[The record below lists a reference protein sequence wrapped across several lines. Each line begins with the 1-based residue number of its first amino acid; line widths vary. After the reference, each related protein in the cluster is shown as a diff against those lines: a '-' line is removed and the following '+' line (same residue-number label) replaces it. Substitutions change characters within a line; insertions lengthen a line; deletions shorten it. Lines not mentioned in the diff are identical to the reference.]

1 MADHHHHPEPTTN
14 DTMAQH
20 RRPDG
25 TGTGST
31 STSTETSPAPHPA
44 TTHTD
49 GKHISKKNTN
59 SSYNDNKDEDGD
71 GGLPGAGQAA
81 AALDPGKETRTADGR
96 RVLGEDDAEDALS
109 FGMPEWRKW
118 MILVIILLIQ
128 TSMNSN
134 ASMYGFAVDGLAE
147 KYEVTP
153 ETARLGQ
160 MAFLVA
166 YAFGCELWAPWSEE
180 IGRWPTQQASLFL
193 VNIWQISSAL
203 SPTFGGV
210 IASRVLGGLST
221 SGGSVTLGVI
231 ADMYRPEDTGF
242 QYAVAFVILSSV
254 GGSPAGAVIGG
265 FVGQYRSVE
274 WIFWTLLIMGGIV
287 QVVHFFLVPETNPFI
302 LLDREAKKRRK
313 NGQEV
318 YGPNEVKVKRFSL
331 KETGKIWWRPYYML
345 LTEPIV
351 IWLSLLSG
359 FSDMLV
365 FVFLEA
371 FTPIF
376 KQYGFETHQI
386 GLAFMGTI
394 VAYII
399 AYCTYL
405 PVIWHHNKTRKID
418 PDRLSPESRLW
429 WLLWLAPLLPI
440 GLFGFAWTS
449 FGPDKSH
456 WIAPIIFAAVIGISN
471 YGVYKSSID
480 YMLAAYGPF
489 GASATGGN
497 DFARDFLAGIA
508 ALYAHPF
515 YESVGPKEYHL
526 VYPSTILACMG
537 VIFIIPIYIF
547 YWKGPQIRLRSKFA
561 QELEKSRQE
570 RLSRKKRR
578 TSSVAAGAGEK
589 ATMKQAQHVEDV

>member
-1 MADHHHHPEPTTN
+1 MSDHRSEPISTAMS
-14 DTMAQH
+14 DPQHAQ
-20 RRPDG
+20 PN
-25 TGTGST
+25 GSA
-31 STSTETSPAPHPA
+31 SGSTETPDNNH
-44 TTHTD
+44 
-49 GKHISKKNTN
+49 
-59 SSYNDNKDEDGD
+59 NDNNNNNEKSD
-71 GGLPGAGQAA
+71 GLPGADQA
-81 AALDPGKETRTADGR
+81 AALDPAKQTRTADGK
-96 RVLGEDDAEDALS
+96 RVLSEDDAEEALS
-109 FGMPEWRKW
+109 FGLPEWRKW
-118 MILVIILLIQ
+118 LILVIILLIQ

-134 ASMYGFAVDGLAE
+134 ASMYGFAVDNLAT
-147 KYEVTP
+147 KYDVTP
-153 ETARLGQ
+153 EAARLGQ

-166 YAFGCELWAPWSEE
+166 YAFGCGELTIVVIVPPELWAPWSEE

-210 IASRVLGGLST
+210 LVSRILGGLST

-287 QVVHFFLVPETNPFI
+287 QATHFFLVPETNPFI

-313 NGQEV
+313 NGQEEV
-318 YGPNEVKVKRFSL
+318 YGPNEVKEKRFSL
-331 KETGKIWWRPYYML
+331 KETGKIWWRPYFML

-376 KQYGFETHQI
+376 EQYGFETYQI

-399 AYCTYL
+399 AYLTYL
-405 PVIWHHNKTRKID
+405 PVIWHHNKTRK
-418 PDRLSPESRLW
+418 SRLW
-429 WLLWLAPLLPI
+429 WLLWLAPLLPL

-449 FGPDKSH
+449 FGPDRSH
-456 WIAPIIFAAVIGISN
+456 WIAPIVFAAVIGIAN

-515 YESVGPKEYHL
+515 YENVGPKEYHL

-537 VIFIIPIYIF
+537 VLFIIPIYVF

-561 QELEKSRQE
+561 QELEKARQE
-570 RLSRKKRR
+570 RLARKKRR
-578 TSSVAAGAGEK
+578 RSSAAAGEK
-589 ATMKQAQHVEDV
+589 SSSGQPVRHVEDV

>member
-1 MADHHHHPEPTTN
+1 MSDHRSEPISTAMS
-14 DTMAQH
+14 DPQHAQ
-20 RRPDG
+20 PN
-25 TGTGST
+25 GSA
-31 STSTETSPAPHPA
+31 SGSTETPDNNH
-44 TTHTD
+44 
-49 GKHISKKNTN
+49 
-59 SSYNDNKDEDGD
+59 NDNNNNNEKSD
-71 GGLPGAGQAA
+71 GLPGADQA
-81 AALDPGKETRTADGR
+81 AALDPAKQTRTADGK
-96 RVLGEDDAEDALS
+96 RVLREDDAEEALS
-109 FGMPEWRKW
+109 FGLPEWRKW
-118 MILVIILLIQ
+118 LILVIILLIQ

-134 ASMYGFAVDGLAE
+134 ASMYGFAVDNLAT
-147 KYEVTP
+147 KYDVTP

-210 IASRVLGGLST
+210 LVSRILGGLST

-287 QVVHFFLVPETNPFI
+287 QATHFFLVPETNPFI

-313 NGQEV
+313 NGQEDV
-318 YGPNEVKVKRFSL
+318 YGPNEVKEKRFSL
-331 KETGKIWWRPYYML
+331 KETGKIWWRPYFML

-376 KQYGFETHQI
+376 EQYGFETYQV

-399 AYCTYL
+399 AYLTYL
-405 PVIWHHNKTRKID
+405 PVIWHHNKTRKVD

-429 WLLWLAPLLPI
+429 WLLWLAPLLPL

-449 FGPDKSH
+449 FGPDRSH
-456 WIAPIIFAAVIGISN
+456 WIAPIVFAAVIGIAN

-515 YESVGPKEYHL
+515 YENVGPKEYHL

-537 VIFIIPIYIF
+537 VLFIIPIYVF

-561 QELEKSRQE
+561 QELEKARQE
-570 RLSRKKRR
+570 RLARKKRR
-578 TSSVAAGAGEK
+578 RSSVAAGEK
-589 ATMKQAQHVEDV
+589 SSSGQPARHVEDV

>member
-1 MADHHHHPEPTTN
+1 MPDQHPEPTSSAMTQQ
-14 DTMAQH
+14 QH
-20 RRPDG
+20 PDG
-25 TGTGST
+25 PGSAST
-31 STSTETSPAPHPA
+31 SSETSEAPHPSH
-44 TTHTD
+44 THTD
-49 GKHISKKNTN
+49 NNI
-59 SSYNDNKDEDGD
+59 NDETTD
-71 GGLPGAGQAA
+71 GLPGADQT
-81 AALDPGKETRTADGR
+81 AALNPGKETRTADGKR
-96 RVLGEDDAEDALS
+96 ILGEDDAEDALS
-109 FGMPEWRKW
+109 FGLPEWRKW
-118 MILVIILLIQ
+118 MILVIILFIQ

-210 IASRVLGGLST
+210 IASRILGGLST

-254 GGSPAGAVIGG
+254 GGSPAGAIIGG

-287 QVVHFFLVPETNPFI
+287 QVTHFFLVPETNPFI

-313 NGQEV
+313 NGPEV
-318 YGPNEVKVKRFSL
+318 YGPNEVKQKRFSL
-331 KETGKIWWRPYYML
+331 KETGKIWWRPYFML

-376 KQYGFETHQI
+376 EQYGFETHEI

-399 AYCTYL
+399 AYFTYL

-440 GLFGFAWTS
+440 GLFGFSWTS

-456 WIAPIIFAAVIGISN
+456 WIAPIIFAAVIGIAN

-508 ALYAHPF
+508 AIYAHPF

-526 VYPSTILACMG
+526 IYPSTILACMG
-537 VIFIIPIYIF
+537 VIFIIPIYVF

-561 QELEKSRQE
+561 QELERSRQE

-578 TSSVAAGAGEK
+578 RSSAAAGEK
-589 ATMKQAQHVEDV
+589 SSMQQAQHVEGV

>member
-1 MADHHHHPEPTTN
+1 MPDHHSEPTSTA
-14 DTMAQH
+14 MAQQQH
-20 RRPDG
+20 PDG
-25 TGTGST
+25 PRSA
-31 STSTETSPAPHPA
+31 SSTEASPAPHPSH
-44 TTHTD
+44 THTD
-49 GKHISKKNTN
+49 NNTEN
-59 SSYNDNKDEDGD
+59 EKPD
-71 GGLPGAGQAA
+71 GLPGADQAA
-81 AALDPGKETRTADGR
+81 ALNPGKETRTADGK

-109 FGMPEWRKW
+109 FGLPEWRKW
-118 MILVIILLIQ
+118 MILVIILFIQ

-160 MAFLVA
+160 MAFWWPMPL
-166 YAFGCELWAPWSEE
+166 ELWAPWSEE

-210 IASRVLGGLST
+210 IASRILGGLST

-274 WIFWTLLIMGGIV
+274 WIFWTLLISKCGLWAASSKSRISSWC
-287 QVVHFFLVPETNPFI
+287 PRRTPFI

-318 YGPNEVKVKRFSL
+318 YGPNEVKEKRFSL
-331 KETGKIWWRPYYML
+331 KETGKIWWRPYFML

-376 KQYGFETHQI
+376 EQYGFETHQI

-399 AYCTYL
+399 AYFTYL

-440 GLFGFAWTS
+440 GLFGFSWTS
-449 FGPDKSH
+449 FGPDRSH
-456 WIAPIIFAAVIGISN
+456 WIAPIIFAAVIGIAN

-537 VIFIIPIYIF
+537 VIFIIPIYVF

-561 QELEKSRQE
+561 QELERSRQE

-578 TSSVAAGAGEK
+578 RSSAAAGEK
-589 ATMKQAQHVEDV
+589 PSMQQAQHVETV

>member
-1 MADHHHHPEPTTN
+1 MSDHRSEPTSTA
-14 DTMAQH
+14 MSHQQH
-20 RRPDG
+20 ANPG
-25 TGTGST
+25 GSASAST
-31 STSTETSPAPHPA
+31 SADTSPAPHHSSHK
-44 TTHTD
+44 THTD
-49 GKHISKKNTN
+49 KNHN
-59 SSYNDNKDEDGD
+59 EHNNEKRD
-71 GGLPGAGQAA
+71 GLPSADQAA
-81 AALDPGKETRTADGR
+81 ALNPAKETRTAEGK
-96 RVLGEDDAEDALS
+96 RVLGEDDAEEALS
-109 FGMPEWRKW
+109 FGLPAWRKW
-118 MILVIILLIQ
+118 MILVIILFIQ

-134 ASMYGFAVDGLAE
+134 ASMYGFAVDGLAD
-147 KYEVTP
+147 KYDVTP

-210 IASRVLGGLST
+210 LVSRILGGLST

-287 QVVHFFLVPETNPFI
+287 QVTHFFLVPETNPFI
-302 LLDREAKKRRK
+302 LLDREAKERRK
-313 NGQEV
+313 NGQEEV
-318 YGPNEVKVKRFSL
+318 YGPNEVKEKRFSL
-331 KETGKIWWRPYYML
+331 KETGKIWWRPYFML

-376 KQYGFETHQI
+376 EQYGFETHQI

-394 VAYII
+394 IAYII
-399 AYCTYL
+399 AYFTYL

-440 GLFGFAWTS
+440 GLFGFSWTS

-456 WIAPIIFAAVIGISN
+456 WIAPIIFAAVIGIAN

-537 VIFIIPIYIF
+537 VVFIIPIYVF

-561 QELEKSRQE
+561 QELERSRQE
-570 RLSRKKRR
+570 RLSRKRRR
-578 TSSVAAGAGEK
+578 TSSVAAEAAGEK
-589 ATMKQAQHVEDV
+589 PSVQKTQHVEDV